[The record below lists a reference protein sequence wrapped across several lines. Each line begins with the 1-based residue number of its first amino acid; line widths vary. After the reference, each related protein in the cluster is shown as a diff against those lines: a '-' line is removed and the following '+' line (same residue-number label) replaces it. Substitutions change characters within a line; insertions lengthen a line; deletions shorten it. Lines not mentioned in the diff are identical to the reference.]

1 MQTLSELVFAK
12 VLNHDTF
19 RRVSCSCP
27 WPLWCSAPEKSPSGK
42 ILASPQIILEF
53 QMMTDLVARDKN
65 RWEHVGEGVWNATD
79 MTFRRVGELL
89 FNSLIFNFLGNS
101 GNILFFIKILNFVCL
116 CSGQA
121 WWCGQ
126 RGTSRAPTGK
136 KFFRN
141 QSFEEALEHW
151 SFAHLVDQVDILIR
165 NRSGSYFAK
174 VAAATR
180 SLDSTR
186 PVGILSALEHRQIFK
201 YQPGLDW
208 PWRYI
213 KYINIK
219 QRWPWWRMWVGTKT
233 WQANILT

>member
-1 MQTLSELVFAK
+1 MQTLSELVLAK
-12 VLNHDTF
+12 VLNPDTF
-19 RRVSCSCP
+19 RWVSCSCP

-42 ILASPQIILEF
+42 ILASPQFESNNFRISDDDWSGGAWQE
-53 QMMTDLVARDKN
+53 Q
-65 RWEHVGEGVWNATD
+65 VGACWGGIWHFAEWVNCCLTVW
-79 MTFRRVGELL
+79 F
-89 FNSLIFNFLGNS
+89 LIFLG
-101 GNILFFIKILNFVCL
+101 IWVIFWFFIKILNFVCL

-136 KFFRN
+136 KFFEN
-141 QSFEEALEHW
+141 QSFEEALEDW
-151 SFAHLVDQVDILIR
+151 SFTHLVDQVDILIR

>member
-1 MQTLSELVFAK
+1 MLGRGCEMPRIWHFAEW
-12 VLNHDTF
+12 VNCCLT
-19 RRVSCSCP
+19 
-27 WPLWCSAPEKSPSGK
+27 
-42 ILASPQIILEF
+42 
-53 QMMTDLVARDKN
+53 
-65 RWEHVGEGVWNATD
+65 VW
-79 MTFRRVGELL
+79 F
-89 FNSLIFNFLGNS
+89 LIFLG
-101 GNILFFIKILNFVCL
+101 IRVIFCFFIKILNFVCL

-219 QRWPWWRMWVGTKT
+219 GDPGDECGLGPRPGKPTFWHNRHQPILWVVQRPRVG
-233 WQANILT
+233 QPPLI

>member
-101 GNILFFIKILNFVCL
+101 GNILFFYQDFEFCLFVFRPSVVMWSAGNEPRSYRKEIFWKPIFWRSSWRLKLHTFGWPGRYFDQEPKWILL
-116 CSGQA
+116 C
-121 WWCGQ
+121 
-126 RGTSRAPTGK
+126 
-136 KFFRN
+136 
-141 QSFEEALEHW
+141 
-151 SFAHLVDQVDILIR
+151 
-165 NRSGSYFAK
+165 
-174 VAAATR
+174 
-180 SLDSTR
+180 
-186 PVGILSALEHRQIFK
+186 
-201 YQPGLDW
+201 
-208 PWRYI
+208 
-213 KYINIK
+213 
-219 QRWPWWRMWVGTKT
+219 
-233 WQANILT
+233 